1 MELKV
6 VTLNCWGLPFGISK
20 DKRERMQHIAKELA
34 TGAYD
39 IVSLQEIWVME
50 DYELIKSAV
59 EKVLPYSFYFRMGML
74 NGGLCTFSKW
84 PIVDT
89 FYHPY
94 SLNGYAHNVTMGDWY
109 ISKMVALCKIDI
121 EGMAV
126 NVYNTHAHA
135 LYAPS
140 NIPEKDDFLTHRLTQ
155 LYELS
160 EFVRLTS
167 GGSDLVLVTGDF
179 NSEPFSLATKLAITN
194 AGLLD
199 SWETRGNKEYTDG
212 MTNERLDNPL
222 AMSQTLYYKETDDG
236 ERIDYNLYQS
246 FGPYTARCLQT
257 ILALRKIP
265 GSDLHYSDHE
275 GVLSTFYITRS
286 QDNQGQGDGPD
297 HNSNEDGDGSPRQ
310 QLPELLKEAISV
322 LSKNI
327 EKVKSDQMWS
337 RLKALSCF
345 FLLLLS
351 VSLGD
356 VSPVLAFVWT
366 CGLTLIT
373 AFYFCFGFIVEEC
386 EKKTVTGIMESMKV
400 RLSAVEKR
408 KMLNGK

>member
-1 MELKV
+1 MELNV

-20 DKRERMQHIAKELA
+20 HKRERMQHIAKELA

-39 IVSLQEIWVME
+39 IVSLQEIWVLK
-50 DYELIKSAV
+50 DYEHIKSTV
-59 EKVLPYSFYFRMGML
+59 KNVLPYSFYFRMGL
-74 NGGLCTFSKW
+74 QNGGLCMFSKW

-94 SLNGYAHNVTMGDWY
+94 SLNGYAHQVFMGDWY
-109 ISKMVALCKIDI
+109 SAKMVALCKIDV

-167 GGSDLVLVTGDF
+167 GGADLVLVMGDF

-199 SWETRGNKEYTDG
+199 AWETRGNKEYTDG
-212 MTNERLDNPL
+212 MTIERLDNIL
-222 AMSQTLYYKETDDG
+222 VKRQTHCYMNTDDG

-246 FGPYTARCLQT
+246 YGLYTARCLKT
-257 ILALRKIP
+257 TLTMRKIP
-265 GSDLHYSDHE
+265 GSDLPYSDHE
-275 GVLSTFYITRS
+275 GVLSTIRVTRLK
-286 QDNQGQGDGPD
+286 DNQGQGDEK
-297 HNSNEDGDGSPRQ
+297 SNEDDDGSPHQ
-310 QLPELLKEAISV
+310 LLPELLKEAISV

-337 RLKALSCF
+337 RLKALFCF

-351 VSLGD
+351 LSLGD
-356 VSPVLAFVWT
+356 VSPVLAFIWT

-400 RLSAVEKR
+400 RLCVVEKR
-408 KMLNGK
+408 IRENGK